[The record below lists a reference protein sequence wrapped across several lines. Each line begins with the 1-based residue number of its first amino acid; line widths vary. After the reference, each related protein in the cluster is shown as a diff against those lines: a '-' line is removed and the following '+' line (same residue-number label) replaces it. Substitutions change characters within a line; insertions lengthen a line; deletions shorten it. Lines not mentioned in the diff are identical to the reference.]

1 MKGGRKSAA
10 LLSPSKRFESIYA
23 CRLRERSAG
32 ILGKSC
38 GGLPSFTDMTRAP
51 RPQATDTAGPGGGV
65 ATALPHIGYW
75 YWVTYYAIARF
86 RFNIG

>member
-10 LLSPSKRFESIYA
+10 LLSPSKRFESVYA

-38 GGLPSFTDMTRAP
+38 GGLPSFTD
-51 RPQATDTAGPGGGV
+51 
-65 ATALPHIGYW
+65 IGYDQGPTAAGHGHGRTGRW
-75 YWVTYYAIARF
+75 GSYCAAAYWVLVLGDLLRYSAF
-86 RFNIG
+86 

>member
-10 LLSPSKRFESIYA
+10 LLSPSKRFESVYA

-65 ATALPHIGYW
+65 ASYCAAA
-75 YWVTYYAIARF
+75 YWVLVLGDLLRYSAF
-86 RFNIG
+86 